1 LGVALKGTVMTEMID
16 QARFT
21 RILRRL
27 VNFDRDDFA
36 EVVKSFKSVNEI
48 PPGDWNMCQM
58 DPVRYYLANGRLIQD
73 RMFEVLKR
81 SESVQVLGDS

>member
-1 LGVALKGTVMTEMID
+1 MTEMID

-36 EVVKSFKSVNEI
+36 EVVKEYPGAREI
-48 PPGDWNMCQM
+48 PVGDWNMCQM
-58 DPVRYYLANGRLIQD
+58 DPVRYFLVNGRFIQN
-73 RMFEVLKR
+73 RMFKVLEK
-81 SESVQVLGDS
+81 SERVQMLGDG